1 MLILGDI
8 EMKLTTK
15 ILKQLIKEEIEAVI
29 NETEEGRPGDKTF
42 DTIQQL
48 EREINNAKETL
59 SQGKPDDRSSDF
71 YHTAYENAEKNLKP
85 LQAQLTQA
93 IKTYEK
99 ETGEDLSLDY
109 SQVLSENIEESN
121 AASSME
127 MDIQQLMGMLN
138 ISYDEAKEMLL
149 KNKKK

>member
-15 ILKQLIKEEIEAVI
+15 KLKQLIKEEIEAVI
-29 NETEEGRPGDKTF
+29 NETEEGRPGDK
-42 DTIQQL
+42 
-48 EREINNAKETL
+48 
-59 SQGKPDDRSSDF
+59 
-71 YHTAYENAEKNLKP
+71 
-85 LQAQLTQA
+85 
-93 IKTYEK
+93 
-99 ETGEDLSLDY
+99 
-109 SQVLSENIEESN
+109 NIEESN

-149 KNKKK
+149 KKSK